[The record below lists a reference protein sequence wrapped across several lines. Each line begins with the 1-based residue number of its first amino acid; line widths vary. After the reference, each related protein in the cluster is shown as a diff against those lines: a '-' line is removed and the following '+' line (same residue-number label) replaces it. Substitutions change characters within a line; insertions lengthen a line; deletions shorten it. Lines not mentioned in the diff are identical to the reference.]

1 MTVRQG
7 GPQGPDDLDPP
18 DWVSAGQPGDPGAAR
33 RAATPTVH
41 RSSSDGGIDDGYDA
55 PYDYGAD
62 DDAAGEDSV
71 PDEAP
76 APRPSPLPT
85 RARSARRRA
94 ERSRQRRR
102 TLAVLGVLGALIVP
116 VLLAGGW
123 FVWELSPP
131 GDAGARVQLEVQP
144 GWGASEAGDA
154 LQDHG
159 VIGSSLAFQIWAKIS
174 GGGSFRPGSYA
185 LHEHLG
191 VRAAVNKLRDGPTVL
206 AAPDLKL
213 LVPPGL
219 TLEKIAARVGQL
231 PGRSADKFLAAA
243 RSGLVHSKFEPA
255 GGSLEG
261 LTWPDTYFIGVNDTE
276 QQILQRIVTEFDNRM
291 DALGLSGPLTN
302 TLTPYQTIV
311 AGSLVQA
318 ESGSDADSP
327 KIAAVILNRLHR
339 NMPLQID
346 ATLCYAKGGCPPL
359 PTDADKK
366 IDSPYNTYKVLG
378 LPPTPIETVTAAAM
392 RAAMSPDNDNY
403 LYYVACANGKTL
415 FATTQQEHDRN
426 VARARSAC

>member
-1 MTVRQG
+1 VTLGHG

-18 DWVSAGQPGDPGAAR
+18 DWVSAGQPVDPGASR
-33 RAATPTVH
+33 RAATPTVP
-41 RSSSDGGIDDGYDA
+41 RSSDDRIDDGYDA
-55 PYDYGAD
+55 PYDHGAE
-62 DDAAGEDSV
+62 DDA

-76 APRPSPLPT
+76 AAPPGARLPT
-85 RARSARRRA
+85 RARTARRRA

-102 TLAVLGVLGALIVP
+102 TLAVLGVLAALILP
-116 VLLAGGW
+116 VVLAGGW
-123 FVWELSPP
+123 FVWELNPP
-131 GDAGARVQLEVQP
+131 GSTGKAITFEVKS
-144 GWGASEAGDA
+144 GWGDKEVGDS

-174 GGGSFRPGSYA
+174 GGDSFRPGSYA

-243 RSGLVHSKFEPA
+243 RSGLVRSKFEPA

-276 QQILQRIVTEFDNRM
+276 QQILQRIVTEFDSRM

-327 KIAAVILNRLHR
+327 KIAAVILNRLHK
-339 NMPLQID
+339 NIPLQID

-378 LPPTPIETVTAAAM
+378 LPPTPIETITAAAM
-392 RAAMSPDNDNY
+392 RAAMNPDNDNY
-403 LYYVACANGKTL
+403 LYYVACTNGKTL